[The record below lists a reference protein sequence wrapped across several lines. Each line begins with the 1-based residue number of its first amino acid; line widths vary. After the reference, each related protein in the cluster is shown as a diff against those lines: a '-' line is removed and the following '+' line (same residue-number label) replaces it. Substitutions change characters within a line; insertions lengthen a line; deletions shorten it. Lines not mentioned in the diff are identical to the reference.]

1 MALFA
6 KDHMLGTIEAS
17 SQSDAFEALAA
28 AAVRLGVAT
37 DQAAVVAD
45 YKERE
50 LEATTGFGGGIA
62 IPHSKTDNVSGAT
75 LLFARLSQPVEWNSL
90 DGAPVSS
97 GSGTFGGPENWN
109 TKYGDPSYIPDDW
122 DAWISQIAQQV
133 ESDGETY
140 EYPYDGSYTNYIP
153 WEERADHATSVDK
166 ALYLTYTTYQEL
178 LSSGYNCYAVTAGT
192 SSAATNPWGPSFME
206 YLAGGESFDIQQI
219 QNDIYYLL
227 DKGSTVVDVI
237 GSGTY
242 DDGTPYDF
250 SFVDDASRLR
260 LTVGEEG
267 LTAQKMNDTQG
278 ATSAYSFGELRDG
291 KYDYEL
297 YYYDGS
303 DGSEERFEW
312 KINVPVSN
320 FAPVQLT
327 YTVRLNGP
335 RSDEG
340 VYGTYDANGT

>member
-1 MALFA
+1 
-6 KDHMLGTIEAS
+6 
-17 SQSDAFEALAA
+17 
-28 AAVRLGVAT
+28 
-37 DQAAVVAD
+37 
-45 YKERE
+45 
-50 LEATTGFGGGIA
+50 
-62 IPHSKTDNVSGAT
+62 
-75 LLFARLSQPVEWNSL
+75 
-90 DGAPVSS
+90 
-97 GSGTFGGPENWN
+97 
-109 TKYGDPSYIPDDW
+109 
-122 DAWISQIAQQV
+122 
-133 ESDGETY
+133 
-140 EYPYDGSYTNYIP
+140 
-153 WEERADHATSVDK
+153 
-166 ALYLTYTTYQEL
+166 
-178 LSSGYNCYAVTAGT
+178 
-192 SSAATNPWGPSFME
+192 ME

-340 VYGTYDANGT
+340 VYGTYDANGTQGAAGLYTNNSATLYPVDSNGQQGMPENFRKPTVSYSVGTVTVTPADITVYMGGDEGYEGVINGSDQITGSGSLPEPGFYFTLPDYVNEALRTAGVTPEGEAADLSQYMRIYTQGYTVNGEPTTLNWRLERYGDTYSGAYDRYIYRIVPDPTEGQEAVPVRLQFTSEDGGQTFTSDEFNPSSANALYEQ